1 MLRKPLRSC
10 RQGRRNQ
17 LFHYRQMTV
26 SRVRIKICGV
36 TTTEDA
42 RLAVA
47 AGADAVGLNFHPR
60 SPRYLTLTDAAAV
73 VRALPPFVAPVA
85 VFVDPPPELVTA
97 VLATLPGVVLQFHGD
112 ESAAFCRGFGAPY
125 IKAARVRPDFRFGA
139 FSRRFPDA
147 AALLL
152 DAWATTAAG
161 GTGTTFDWRLWP
173 RSRRPLILAG
183 GLRPDNVAAAIAATR
198 PYAVDVASGVEG
210 DARGRKARAK
220 VERFVAEARRA

>member
-1 MLRKPLRSC
+1 MAL
-10 RQGRRNQ
+10 
-17 LFHYRQMTV
+17 

-36 TTTEDA
+36 TAAEDA

-47 AGADAVGLNFHPR
+47 AGADAVGLNFHSR
-60 SPRYLTLTDAAAV
+60 SPRFLTPTGAAAV

-85 VFVDPPPELVTA
+85 VFVDPQPELVTA
-97 VLATLPGVVLQFHGD
+97 VLAALPGVVLQFHGD

-125 IKAARVRPDFRFGA
+125 IKAARVRPDFRFGV

-152 DAWATTAAG
+152 DAWTATAAG

-210 DARGRKARAK
+210 GARGRKARAK